1 MNGQSTNRTGTVE
14 SAARSPSPHD
24 EGVGRRG
31 ADLPFSNWRLLRI
44 FPELRWIGWHEAM
57 IFQLPRDF
65 RTTRPAMQRRPDVQQ
80 HALPVLAPL
89 MIPKPQLFDPLVLQE
104 LCSHFIPAALIRKA
118 VDKTI
123 QFDGKSR
130 RRTVKIDKVR
140 GERMLAAKLKTGK
153 SASAQGAPKFFL
165 FSSLLASKTAGI
177 SGGIHASDSSRIDGR
192 NKKPLSLPLSPRR
205 RSGEREYALVLVVAS
220 SNRAA
225 NLTPDT

>member
-24 EGVGRRG
+24 EGVRRRG

-65 RTTRPAMQRRPDVQQ
+65 RTTRPVMKGMPNLQKNSLSVS
-80 HALPVLAPL
+80 APL

-140 GERMLAAKLKTGK
+140 GERMLSAKLKTGK
-153 SASAQGAPKFFL
+153 SASAQGAPRVMLWTAEQNTSAQRL
-165 FSSLLASKTAGI
+165 FARLGF
-177 SGGIHASDSSRIDGR
+177 
-192 NKKPLSLPLSPRR
+192 RR
-205 RSGEREYALVLVVAS
+205 TMIEMTRDF
-220 SNRAA
+220 
-225 NLTPDT
+225 PK